1 MVPTTST
8 AEWTCRSDPLRSE
21 ELTLNICALVVTT
34 TGAPKGRTH
43 VGLALLRSP
52 STKFAQIPPTTK
64 RKKQSG
70 PAENLTGVLD
80 LIREPFAARKRP
92 GPQFQWRGTRR
103 GPPGVCCASTA
114 E

>member
-1 MVPTTST
+1 MPV
-8 AEWTCRSDPLRSE
+8 RSE

-92 GPQFQWRGTRR
+92 GAPIPMARHTARTAW
-103 GPPGVCCASTA
+103 GVLR
-114 E
+114 